1 MCCGQQLMFCVLEIQ
16 SLLKQAV
23 LLSLPRPLAHD
34 GPSSIAAGMEPLC
47 QRVQG
52 KGREEAVD
60 RRVL

>member
-1 MCCGQQLMFCVLEIQ
+1 MFCVLEIQ